1 MKKIKIFPKTFL
13 YTLGLMLFIIA
24 IAHVLLYLFTPQVMI
39 DVSITP
45 HEEWSLSTGFNV
57 EQYVKQTIIKVLSFS
72 SVCCI
77 IISVICWFWFS
88 RKITIPIKHIQTMT
102 EQMARMKKNAVCTIN
117 SKDEIGVLADNINC
131 LYKSLLSAIDNLEI
145 EKQNVSE
152 IKSSSE
158 VKKLSVTVSVFNML
172 QLFLIGF
179 VIIMLSVVAS
189 SLTVMRFKPREILSK
204 WAKD

>member
-1 MKKIKIFPKTFL
+1 
-13 YTLGLMLFIIA
+13 
-24 IAHVLLYLFTPQVMI
+24 
-39 DVSITP
+39 
-45 HEEWSLSTGFNV
+45 
-57 EQYVKQTIIKVLSFS
+57 
-72 SVCCI
+72 
-77 IISVICWFWFS
+77 
-88 RKITIPIKHIQTMT
+88 MT

-172 QLFLIGF
+172 QLFLIGS

-204 WAKD
+204 

>member
-1 MKKIKIFPKTFL
+1 LVFKKNHHSNKT
-13 YTLGLMLFIIA
+13 YPNDDRA
-24 IAHVLLYLFTPQVMI
+24 
-39 DVSITP
+39 D
-45 HEEWSLSTGFNV
+45 E
-57 EQYVKQTIIKVLSFS
+57 
-72 SVCCI
+72 
-77 IISVICWFWFS
+77 
-88 RKITIPIKHIQTMT
+88 
-102 EQMARMKKNAVCTIN
+102 MARMKKNAVCTIN
-117 SKDEIGVLADNINC
+117 SKDEIGVLADSINC

-204 WAKD
+204 MS